1 MTSNRITITIC
12 GDGAAGKSSIALRL
26 VKSEWTSV
34 YDPTIEDTYS
44 VTRQIDRQPY
54 HLSII
59 DTAGQEKY
67 RSLWKASNYCSDAF
81 LLVYDITKPESLDV
95 LEEFSKMI
103 DQRHELQS
111 RDSKHST
118 DDGEKMHSFEFK
130 NRQRNS
136 FYGPI
141 EQHKMRQKPIKVLVG
156 NMCDLQQK
164 RLVSTQTG
172 MKWARKHGCSFS
184 ETSAK
189 DIINIEEVFEMTVRQ
204 VLEIRQQAICRHELS
219 NSIRN
224 SITSN
229 HQTFTSFNTKE
240 RSESVSS
247 SKTTLLNSTLSNH
260 GDYEEIKNKE
270 IEFKKRKGSR
280 ARVKD
285 LLRLSWSGFS
295 WDLRIRGIG
304 PIHCF

>member
-1 MTSNRITITIC
+1 MTPDPITITIC

-26 VKSEWTSV
+26 VRSEWTSI

-81 LLVYDITKPESLDV
+81 LLVYDITRPESLNV
-95 LEEFSKMI
+95 LEEFSKLI
-103 DQRHELQS
+103 DQKDEMQS
-111 RDSKHST
+111 RSSKHST
-118 DDGEKMHSFEFK
+118 DSGEKLHSFEFK
-130 NRQRNS
+130 HRQRNS
-136 FYGPI
+136 FYDTTD
-141 EQHKMRQKPIKVLVG
+141 QYKMRQKPIKVLVG

-164 RLVSTQTG
+164 RLVTTQMG

-189 DIINIEEVFEMTVRQ
+189 NIINIEEVFEMTARQ
-204 VLEIRQQAICRHELS
+204 VIERRKQTLCRYELS
-219 NSIRN
+219 NSMRKG
-224 SITSN
+224 ITN
-229 HQTFTSFNTKE
+229 NYQTFTKFSTKE

-247 SKTTLLNSTLSNH
+247 SKTTLLNSTFSNH
-260 GDYEEIKNKE
+260 DDYEQRKKE
-270 IEFKKRKGSR
+270 LGFKKRKGSR

-285 LLRLSWSGFS
+285 LLRHSWSGFS

-304 PIHCF
+304 PVHCF